1 MGICT
6 ALSPAYP
13 PIRVRARLVAGK
25 LNETGGAAE
34 AYVVSGESLEE
45 AHQAATTD
53 TAYPDGLTA
62 APARTHF
69 C

>member
-1 MGICT
+1 
-6 ALSPAYP
+6 
-13 PIRVRARLVAGK
+13 VAGE

-34 AYVVSGESLEE
+34 AHVVSGEALAE

-62 APARTHF
+62 APARTEI